1 MGEFYTDEYM
11 RVLAN
16 DGFQT
21 NYSMQ
26 QKFGFNDDINGTF
39 EDIWSTGG
47 NMTYLTSASTMT
59 VTSTGNDTVGGTGA
73 RYITIE
79 GLDGDYKEISERVE
93 LDSTTPQVTSQSFLR
108 VQRAYVQEVGTL
120 GQNENL
126 ISITATTGGSVQ
138 ADIEAGDGQTEKT
151 HYTVPAGYKAYVYQW
166 LSSGSRGEDIEL
178 QFRFRLPN
186 ESWRIAHRV
195 YIFENSTHESVEV
208 RIPEKSDIC
217 IQGRS
222 LTGLNNSVISS
233 FKFLLLR
240 NTYL

>member
-1 MGEFYTDEYM
+1 M

-26 QKFGFNDDINGTF
+26 QKFGFNDDINGDF
-39 EDIWSTGG
+39 EDVWSTGG
-47 NMTYLTSASTMT
+47 NITFLTSASTIT

-79 GLDGDYKEISERVE
+79 GLDNDYKQITERVE

-151 HYTVPAGYKAYVYQW
+151 QYTVPAGYKVYIYQW
-166 LSSGSRGEDIEL
+166 IVSAGKGEDFEGEL
-178 QFRFRLPN
+178 KFRIPN

-195 YIFENSTHESVEV
+195 FLYEQPTHQSVDL
-208 RIPEKSDIC
+208 RIPEKSDIR
-217 IQGRS
+217 IQVKS
-222 LTGLNNSVISS
+222 VTGLNNPVISS